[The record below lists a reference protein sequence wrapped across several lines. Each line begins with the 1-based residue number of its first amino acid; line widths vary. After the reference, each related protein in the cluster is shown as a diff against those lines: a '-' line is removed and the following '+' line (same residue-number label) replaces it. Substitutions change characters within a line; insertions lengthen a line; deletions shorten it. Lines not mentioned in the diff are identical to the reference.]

1 MKRLTIIFIFIT
13 LFSQAQEKVNFSEK
27 FKRQNEG
34 KYKVE
39 INEVKELLQIMIA
52 ITPTGLA
59 NDDMVQQQ
67 GSYYQDVLQ
76 HFKNMKT
83 NLLLKQLINCW

>member
-1 MKRLTIIFIFIT
+1 MKRLTIIFLFIT

-27 FKRQNEG
+27 FKRQNEE

-59 NDDMVQQQ
+59 NDDIPTQFTA
-67 GSYYQDVLQ
+67 
-76 HFKNMKT
+76 HH
-83 NLLLKQLINCW
+83 

>member
-1 MKRLTIIFIFIT
+1 MKRLTIIFLFIT

-34 KYKVE
+34 KHKVE

-59 NDDMVQQQ
+59 NDDMVQQE

-76 HFKNMKT
+76 HFKKYENEPIIKT
-83 NLLLKQLINCW
+83 VD